1 MQNGV
6 FCCVCAFFVV
16 PLHPILKNY
25 PPGKLADYLKMKRFY
40 FIVVSF
46 IIASTCALAQ
56 EIDISGAGAIVNAAV
71 QNDTTASA
79 YSAAKPLNDASAQP
93 TTQKPEKKPTKG
105 LLFFYRTG
113 NWVDNYLQRGIDT
126 SYIGLPEHSW
136 RLAYTN
142 AMVGVNSALS
152 SSSIFATPEGPQE
165 ITFSLL
171 NRTTPSVDLG
181 FYAGY
186 RGFGFGYSWDAL
198 HAYAQRLSFSFGS
211 KFIGIDFAIQTSTN
225 IHSTI
230 TLNGTPHPDWIPE
243 KPDVVITN
251 ANLNV
256 WYALNAKHYSHQ
268 AAVKQSFIQKKTA
281 GSFLLHLAYMS
292 SQIHIQDTMTIP
304 GAERPLIP
312 SMMNG
317 ITALRTRQ
325 IAVGI
330 GYGINYTPNHG
341 KVVLHA
347 SAAAMLVTYTVNL
360 ISFHIPDSVA
370 ADLPGEPMYNLQ
382 PMDPVH
388 VTGNMR
394 AAISWEINKW
404 VHLSAWA
411 TKSKPTARENVL
423 SLDNWNWKVQLTVG
437 VRFGAGRDRVQRALY
452 GNDASKLANDAALQ
466 PNDGP
471 KKSRVPKWITDF
483 FWSPKD

>member
-1 MQNGV
+1 MAAVSVWARGENLTP
-6 FCCVCAFFVV
+6 
-16 PLHPILKNY
+16 PLSS
-25 PPGKLADYLKMKRFY
+25 GEEEQ
-40 FIVVSF
+40 
-46 IIASTCALAQ
+46 LAQ
-56 EIDISGAGAIVNAAV
+56 EKP
-71 QNDTTASA
+71 DTL
-79 YSAAKPLNDASAQP
+79 YPLGKLEPEKPA
-93 TTQKPEKKPTKG
+93 KPEKKPTKG

-126 SYIGLPEHSW
+126 TYIGLPEHSW

-152 SSSIFATPEGPQE
+152 SSSIFATPDGPQE

-186 RGFGFGYSWDAL
+186 RGFGFGYSWDAI

-292 SQIHIQDTMTIP
+292 SQVQIQDTMTIP

-325 IAVGI
+325 IAAGI

-360 ISFHIPDSVA
+360 ISFHIADSIA

-411 TKSKPTARENVL
+411 TADNIRFKSKPTARENVL

-452 GNDASKLANDAALQ
+452 GNDAGKLANDAASQ
-466 PNDGP
+466 PNDAP